1 MKKPKLEILSSK
13 ATGKKSPFSASSKST
28 STNPFAPKKNYKKQQ
43 KPNAPQTE
51 ISFGQTGLTGE
62 S

>member
-1 MKKPKLEILSSK
+1 MKKPKLEVLSSK
-13 ATGKKSPFSASSKST
+13 ATNVKTSFSASSRSG
-28 STNPFAPKKNYKKQQ
+28 NPLTPKRDYRKTKGKANDPKL
-43 KPNAPQTE
+43 E

>member
-1 MKKPKLEILSSK
+1 MKKPKIDVLSSK
-13 ATGKKSPFSASSKST
+13 STNVKTSFSASSKSG
-28 STNPFAPKKNYKKQQ
+28 NPLSPKRDYRKKS
-43 KPNAPQTE
+43 KADDAKRE